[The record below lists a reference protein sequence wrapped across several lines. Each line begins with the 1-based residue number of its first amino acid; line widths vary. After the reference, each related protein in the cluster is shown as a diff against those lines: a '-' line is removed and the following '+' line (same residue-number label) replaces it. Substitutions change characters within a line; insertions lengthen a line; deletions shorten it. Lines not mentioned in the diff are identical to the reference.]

1 MEEEGKGYEP
11 VNQLYTVK
19 TRADGAASK
28 WQVDTGDIRRFLEEK
43 IKGYVRRET
52 EYFEYEIID
61 TVNKVPV
68 SRFVERTDKDAQA
81 KLVLYC
87 EAMDLKF
94 ENHRL
99 QPTGETEYR
108 ETMTRER
115 KPLLPDDVADSLLLP
130 IETTFSHVG
139 YLTKYTTNNVKDEVY
154 RNIVAIRQLLANQ
167 CMIRGDIE
175 VEHLEVTINLIKN
188 MMYQVLR
195 ASEDGWTGN
204 RMSDITTEKIITD
217 TSNKRGIMSLG

>member
-1 MEEEGKGYEP
+1 MEQAEGYEP

-28 WQVDTGDIRRFLEEK
+28 WQVDTNDIRNFLDEK
-43 IKGYVRRET
+43 LKGLVRREV
-52 EYFEYEIID
+52 EYLEFEILDKKE
-61 TVNKVPV
+61 NMAPV
-68 SRFVERTDKDAQA
+68 TRFLA
-81 KLVLYC
+81 KNDQHAFQMFQLNCRARDVDI
-87 EAMDLKF
+87 MDFK
-94 ENHRL
+94 L

-108 ETMTRER
+108 EVVAKEKNAILPADVVDT
-115 KPLLPDDVADSLLLP
+115 LLTP

-139 YLTKYTTNNVKDEVY
+139 YLTKYTKEDVKNEVY
-154 RNIVAIRQLLANQ
+154 RNIVAIRACLANK
-167 CMIRGDIE
+167 CLEREDIKQE
-175 VEHLEVTINLIKN
+175 NLEIAINLIKN

-217 TSNKRGIMSLG
+217 TSKKGLMSLG